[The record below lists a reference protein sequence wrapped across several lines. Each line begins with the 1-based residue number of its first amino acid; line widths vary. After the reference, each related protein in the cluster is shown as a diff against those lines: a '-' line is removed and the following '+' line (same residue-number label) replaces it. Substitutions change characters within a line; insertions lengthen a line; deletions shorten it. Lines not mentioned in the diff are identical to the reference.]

1 MHREFGLSDER
12 LRNRMLQHEYDFA
25 RSSSTPLHSAATKA
39 SNLGFCLLMLALNNS
54 GKQKSNHLRVKS
66 LSTGNSDAG
75 VAGFLLDIFVRK
87 NAVET
92 TDSESPKNAID
103 EALRVKPW

>member
-1 MHREFGLSDER
+1 MLMLAAQTCARGTSARVHAAMRHGKMHREFGLSDER

-54 GKQKSNHLRVKS
+54 G
-66 LSTGNSDAG
+66 
-75 VAGFLLDIFVRK
+75 
-87 NAVET
+87 
-92 TDSESPKNAID
+92 
-103 EALRVKPW
+103 